1 MQRMLYANTCLTTS
15 RHLAEIFTRLMAH
28 TQIHTLTHRRPL
40 CGGSSPSPNRSNY
53 MFARFLF
60 ACVLSTSMFQP
71 QSSQD
76 TSVEYARRTI
86 SGLKSYLPAAGY
98 VPDSETAIAI
108 ATAVLTPIYGKPTI
122 DAEKPW
128 KAGL

>member
-1 MQRMLYANTCLTTS
+1 
-15 RHLAEIFTRLMAH
+15 
-28 TQIHTLTHRRPL
+28 
-40 CGGSSPSPNRSNY
+40 
-53 MFARFLF
+53 
-60 ACVLSTSMFQP
+60 MFQP

-128 KAGL
+128 KAGLKDGVWTVVGTFNGKGEGGEAIVQIDKRTGAIKFVTHTM